1 MRASEVRE
9 MSLEK
14 AAQELEDAR
23 EAYFKMRFQFATG
36 QLPDTSKLKVARR
49 DIARIAT
56 VVREMERTQEI
67 SNEE

>member
-14 AAQELEDAR
+14 AEQKLEDAR
-23 EAYFKMRFQFATG
+23 EAYFKLRFQFATG

-67 SNEE
+67 SE

>member
-1 MRASEVRE
+1 MRANEVRE

-14 AAQELEDAR
+14 AEQELEEAR
-23 EAYFKMRFQFATG
+23 EAYFKLRFQFSTG

-56 VVREMERTQEI
+56 VVGEMERAQEI
-67 SNEE
+67 SE

>member
-56 VVREMERTQEI
+56 VIREMERTQEI